1 MQENNDN
8 TEILLQELSRLKEN
22 DPAIEETRKKLAG
35 YLNDLINH
43 DFEKLV
49 RLLYRLDID
58 ETKLKKTLHDH
69 PQHNAGEMIADL
81 VIERQ
86 LQKIRSRQQFN
97 QQDNDIDEN
106 EKW

>member
-22 DPAIEETRKKLAG
+22 DSAIEETRKKLAA

-49 RLLYRLDID
+49 RLLYRLDVD
-58 ETKLKKTLHDH
+58 ETKLKKTLQDY

-86 LQKIRSRQQFN
+86 LQKVRSRRQFN